1 MVLQR
6 RKAEHAAMVS
16 YEVETGGS
24 DPALPDFW
32 DDELEALAQEERR
45 LSSRFH
51 QPASSYS
58 IFDTGDDDDEDD
70 MMTTPTRGAAFKDA
84 RPSPMQILDEEDERE
99 LEAAAAEEAEREA
112 EDAEIA
118 RRVEE
123 AYGLSLPANSGGDLD
138 MDMDAFDAM
147 DIE

>member
-45 LSSRFH
+45 LSSRLESTASPFSGFH
-51 QPASSYS
+51 A
-58 IFDTGDDDDEDD
+58 DAEDD
-70 MMTTPTRGAAFKDA
+70 TMATPHRDNTFHDA
-84 RPSPMQILDEEDERE
+84 RPSPMQILDEEDEWE

-123 AYGLSLPANSGGDLD
+123 AYGLSYPPNSGADLD

>member
-1 MVLQR
+1 MVMQR
-6 RKAEHAAMVS
+6 RKAENAAMVS

-32 DDELEALAQEERR
+32 EDDIQLLGQPSHSA
-45 LSSRFH
+45 RFREQIEH
-51 QPASSYS
+51 E
-58 IFDTGDDDDEDD
+58 DEDD
-70 MMTTPTRGAAFKDA
+70 DMALTPKRTNAFASA
-84 RPSPMQILDEEDERE
+84 RPISFGAMNEDEQWA

-123 AYGLSLPANSGGDLD
+123 AYGVSVPVPVGGDLD
-138 MDMDAFDAM
+138 MDWEAFDAM

>member
-1 MVLQR
+1 MQR

-24 DPALPDFW
+24 DPGLPDFW
-32 DDELEALAQEERR
+32 DDDIQLLGQPPNPAQFRDHIEHE
-45 LSSRFH
+45 
-51 QPASSYS
+51 
-58 IFDTGDDDDEDD
+58 DEDD
-70 MMTTPTRGAAFKDA
+70 DMTLTPKKNRPFVAA
-84 RPSPMQILDEEDERE
+84 RPTSFRAVDEEEE
-99 LEAAAAEEAEREA
+99 WALEAAAAEEAEREA

-123 AYGLSLPANSGGDLD
+123 AYGFSVPGSSGGDLD
-138 MDMDAFDAM
+138 MDWEAFDAM